1 MSARRPWL
9 PVFAPTLVLSA
20 MALVSP
26 VLVVALAA
34 RASAAS
40 RGLPVP
46 AQVIYPGD
54 RISDAMLVDS
64 EDPAPGAPPPN
75 VLWERADIVGKV
87 ARRTLLPGRPIPS
100 IAVEEPRAVSTGTQV
115 TLVYQQDGLS
125 IATTAQALQNGY
137 VGQVVQVRNL
147 DSGLVVSGAVQ
158 PDGSISVNGG

>member
-1 MSARRPWL
+1 RLAACATA
-9 PVFAPTLVLSA
+9 FVLSA
-20 MALVSP
+20 MAF
-26 VLVVALAA
+26 AA
-34 RASAAS
+34 PAGAAS
-40 RGLPVP
+40 HGLPVP

-64 EDPAPGAPPPN
+64 SDPAPGAPPPN
-75 VLWERADIVGKV
+75 VLWDRAEIVGKV
-87 ARRTLLPGRPIPS
+87 ARRTLLSGRPIPS
-100 IAVEEPRAVSTGTQV
+100 TAVEEPRAVSTGTQV
-115 TLVYQQDGLS
+115 TLIYQQDGLS